1 MEKLQSMIR
10 PEMNELT
17 GELMRYIASI
27 TSEFEHLLPKGWRTI
42 VKMYDNTN
50 GLGNADYLLDLQSDI
65 GGGSFAPAKIKT
77 LENFTELCVTGED
90 TITDLREMIEKID
103 RREGTTRRQME
114 TKMFSELC
122 NLPHTACIR
131 GKLREWLRDQCGISP
146 YYGGIRVKFTVASA
160 DSDPCAKKMLIA
172 FSGAIEWQDLLFT
185 FLIFRELQK
194 LLNCHFPKNLYT
206 YDLEPLKIRRETRIW
221 LDLLDIKTV

>member
-1 MEKLQSMIR
+1 MEKLQGIMQ

-17 GELMRYIASI
+17 GGLMRYIASI

-77 LENFTELCVTGED
+77 LENFTELCATGED
-90 TITDLREMIEKID
+90 TITDLQEMIKEID
-103 RREGTTRRQME
+103 RREGMKHSQ

-122 NLPHTACIR
+122 NLPHTACIK
-131 GKLREWLRDQCGISP
+131 GKLREWLRDQCEISP
-146 YYGGIRVKFTVASA
+146 YYGGIRVKFTVTSA
-160 DSDPCAKKMLIA
+160 DSDPCARKMLIA

-194 LLNCHFPKNLYT
+194 LLNRHFPKNLYT
-206 YDLEPLKIRRETRIW
+206 YDLAPLKILREARAWI
-221 LDLLDIKTV
+221 DLFDIKTV